1 MCSSKNREDLLF
13 VRYRLAPHQPP
24 LHLVDLPQSMSD
36 IAFDRATSN
45 SIDARVPQG
54 VKSVHRPL
62 DQPAA
67 AGQIRLHAL
76 RMPLR
81 SPRRPHPVEQ
91 TPDLS
96 GQIPPLTP
104 SAHRMLPRRPS
115 RLPQQAPHRVPQQA
129 DVRRVVHVGLDHER
143 VTPAAQWLARL
154 FFSDLVPTLHYQLPH
169 RRQQLGGQQGHV
181 VHHPLVLVTRPV
193 AEITVPQERAYRL
206 VMVRQVV
213 QTVEV
218 TAQALLENAQHQDLP
233 QLHPRTPNRAVG
245 LRHDMLVQQR
255 KQTSAQLLVGPDVLK
270 PLQHRRDV
278 VPRLRVDPDLLDGH
292 LSDLELPPVHFS
304 HGVAVAKIPP
314 KETRIDDLNRKNTTS
329 RTIFATH
336 NPRYVS

>member
-1 MCSSKNREDLLF
+1 
-13 VRYRLAPHQPP
+13 
-24 LHLVDLPQSMSD
+24 MSD

-304 HGVAVAKIPP
+304 HGVAVAKIPRKRP
-314 KETRIDDLNRKNTTS
+314 ESTISTARIRHPGRSSPLTIRDTS
-329 RTIFATH
+329 RRIKQLRIFWLTLT
-336 NPRYVS
+336 SISSSLQST

>member
-1 MCSSKNREDLLF
+1 
-13 VRYRLAPHQPP
+13 
-24 LHLVDLPQSMSD
+24 
-36 IAFDRATSN
+36 
-45 SIDARVPQG
+45 
-54 VKSVHRPL
+54 
-62 DQPAA
+62 
-67 AGQIRLHAL
+67 
-76 RMPLR
+76 
-81 SPRRPHPVEQ
+81 
-91 TPDLS
+91 
-96 GQIPPLTP
+96 
-104 SAHRMLPRRPS
+104 MLPRRPS

-181 VHHPLVLVTRPV
+181 VHHSLVLVTRPV

-233 QLHPRTPNRAVG
+233 QLHPRTPDRAVG

-292 LSDLELPPVHFS
+292 LSDLELPPVDFS
-304 HGVAVAKIPP
+304 HGVAVAKIPRKRP
-314 KETRIDDLNRKNTTS
+314 ESTISTARIRHPGRSSPLTIRDTS
-329 RTIFATH
+329 RRIKQLRIFWPTLTRSPTRLGAHHCHRPPFRAPTRLLPSLPGREGGPGRRETGAAGAVRFGRPATEI
-336 NPRYVS
+336 NRRAAVDLAR